1 MARHSKLGIPGI
13 SQRDRLASRRMNVAT
28 PHTRHAAASLAE
40 AATWHVRVLGGFELD
55 DGQHRLT
62 RLRSRAAM
70 VLLTRLAM
78 APLRNHSREELVA
91 LLWPEADAV
100 AGRNRLRQTLSLLKS
115 VLEPAGGAAV
125 LQADR
130 RVLRVVPGALW
141 CDAVAFEAAQ
151 RAGQR
156 ELAQAL
162 YLGELLPG
170 FYDEWVADERLRLQ
184 SLAER
189 SWEGPGVPAPGAAH
203 AASAASTAS
212 TAAFAAGLA
221 APLRASAAA
230 PPAPG
235 TRLPQYLTRL
245 IGADQQGARLRA
257 LVSEQRL
264 VVVLGA
270 GGSGKTRLAIEVAR
284 LLCTAAEAGT
294 AVATSVATSAVSS
307 ATPAG
312 VKLAFFERAL
322 FVSLVGAATRTELL
336 DRLALAL
343 RVASTGDTVEALLEV
358 LDGRPLLVLLDNAEQ
373 LDEAAAAAIAHL
385 AERLPAVHWL
395 VSSRR
400 PLALD
405 GEHDFHLQ
413 ALDLPAADATLP
425 EVVMNPAVA
434 LFVDRARAHR
444 PDFHVPAAHRQAI
457 VDLVRWLEGLPLAIE
472 LAASHT
478 RVMGPAE
485 LLALLQAARAER
497 DGGSLAFLARRGAR
511 SGSDLRHASMQAV
524 VAWSWQLLAPAPQR
538 LLLALCLLPA
548 GATLAAAARLAR
560 EPAVTGIAAAAG
572 MAGRAAD
579 AGDAGDAGE
588 AGETGEGLAGRK
600 PALAATQSLLDELLT
615 HSVVRAGSGQDGQWR
630 YVPMEPVREFVLAL
644 NTPSLQTWRRR
655 VLDSL
660 LAWAQAM
667 PATPPLPSVRDELPN
682 IMQALADAPADG
694 HANDAL
700 HLVLLLQ
707 SSWGEIS
714 LPAGLM
720 ESLDRLLQAPGLDD
734 SRAAGAHAMAAWSCQ
749 EAGRPE
755 DVRRHMAAALARPCP
770 DPALQSMV
778 LSRVARM
785 HWRVDKDAVRA
796 RALIA
801 RGLPLARAAQRP
813 NTEAALLSLEGH
825 LATVVDKQAERGK
838 ALSAQALALW
848 AESGNRHL
856 VNAGRYNVAVQTLE
870 AGHAAAAL
878 PEFDALA
885 AEGRELQDWDLAS
898 GALEARG
905 SALLKLRRWAESA
918 ASLRES
924 LAVAWDGLEMQ
935 ATVYALWNV
944 APALARLRLGLL
956 AAETMGAAEAQ
967 WQQRFGAMD
976 PRDRRDLRRMRR
988 FARVLLGV
996 AATAQ
1001 AWQLGRSRTLG
1012 QAVQVVLSGLPVA
1025 NDAANMA

>member
-1 MARHSKLGIPGI
+1 
-13 SQRDRLASRRMNVAT
+13 MNVAT
-28 PHTRHAAASLAE
+28 AAAYRATASPAE
-40 AATWHVRVLGGFELD
+40 AAVWHVRVLGGFELD
-55 DGQHRLT
+55 DGRQRLT

-70 VLLTRLAM
+70 VLVARLAM
-78 APLRNHSREELVA
+78 APLRDHSREELVA
-91 LLWPEADAV
+91 LLWPDADHV

-141 CDAVAFEAAQ
+141 CDAVAFEKAQ

-156 ELAQAL
+156 DLAQAL

-170 FYDEWVADERLRLQ
+170 FYDDWVADERLRLQ
-184 SLAER
+184 ALAER
-189 SWEGPGVPAPGAAH
+189 SFDEP
-203 AASAASTAS
+203 TS
-212 TAAFAAGLA
+212 TAAGAARPASPAAGAPNHPALA
-221 APLRASAAA
+221 AAP

-257 LVSEQRL
+257 LVAEQRL

-270 GGSGKTRLAIEVAR
+270 GGAGKTRLAIEVAR
-284 LLCTAAEAGT
+284 LLCASPEAG
-294 AVATSVATSAVSS
+294 ASLVQGEGQGQGQGRAQAS
-307 ATPAG
+307 TPATAPAA
-312 VKLAFFERAL
+312 VQSAPFERAL

-343 RVASTGDTVEALLEV
+343 RVASSGDAVEALLEV
-358 LDGRPLLVLLDNAEQ
+358 LDGRPMLVLLDNAEQ

-395 VSSRR
+395 VTSRR

-405 GEHDFHLQ
+405 GERDFHLDVL
-413 ALDLPAADATLP
+413 ALPTARATLA

-444 PDFHVPAAHRQAI
+444 ADFHVAAAHRQAM
-457 VDLVRWLEGLPLAIE
+457 VDLVWWLEGLPLAIE

-485 LLALLQAARAER
+485 LLSLLQAARAER
-497 DGGSLAFLARRGAR
+497 DGGSLAFLARRGTR

-548 GATLAAAARLAR
+548 GATLAAAAALAVDPGSAYPPGAPGSR
-560 EPAVTGIAAAAG
+560 
-572 MAGRAAD
+572 R
-579 AGDAGDAGE
+579 
-588 AGETGEGLAGRK
+588 
-600 PALAATQSLLDELLT
+600 ALAATQSQLEELLAQ
-615 HSVVRAGSGQDGQWR
+615 SVMRVGSGQDGQWR
-630 YVPMEPVREFVLAL
+630 YGPMEPVREFVLAHHDSTTL
-644 NTPSLQTWRRR
+644 RSWRRR

-660 LAWAQAM
+660 LAWAQAL
-667 PATPPLPSVRDELPN
+667 PATPPLASVRDELPN
-682 IMQALADAPADG
+682 LMQALADSPADG
-694 HANDAL
+694 DANDAL
-700 HLVLLLQ
+700 QLVLLLQ

-714 LPAGLM
+714 LPAGLL

-749 EAGRPE
+749 EAGRPD

-770 DPALQSMV
+770 DAALRSMV

-785 HWRVDKDAVRA
+785 HWRVNKDAARA
-796 RALIA
+796 RALINEA
-801 RGLPLARAAQRP
+801 LPLARAAHRP

-825 LATVVDKQAERGK
+825 LATVVDKQPERGK

-848 AESGNRHL
+848 AQSGNRHL

-870 AGHAAAAL
+870 AGQAAAAL
-878 PEFDALA
+878 PEFEALA

-898 GALEARG
+898 GALEAQG
-905 SALLKLRRWAESA
+905 TALQKLRRWSESA
-918 ASLRES
+918 HSLRES

-944 APALARLRLGLL
+944 TPTLARLRLGVL

-967 WQQRFGAMD
+967 WLQRFGAMD
-976 PRDRRDLRRMRR
+976 RRDRRDLRRIRR
-988 FARVLLGV
+988 FTRVLLGAD
-996 AATAQ
+996 AAAR
-1001 AWQLGRSRTLG
+1001 AWQAGGARTLG
-1012 QAVQVVLSGLPVA
+1012 QAVQVVLNGLPA
-1025 NDAANMA
+1025 QPGPWSLGP